1 MMQKI
6 HVFVY
11 ILFAVSGPPVVVNG
25 TKWYKRKKDLKDAM
39 VYL

>member
-25 TKWYKRKKDLKDAM
+25 TMSNPKVKR
-39 VYL
+39 